1 MAQDFNR
8 SALTVS
14 HNRACY
20 TGQRLTRIPQGL
32 IKIVGVNCIS
42 LDLSYNEL
50 TSISGLKECLCLEEL
65 ILDNN
70 KLYDLITLPVMDA
83 LTTISLNNNKLIDID
98 LALEKISS
106 CCPKVKHVSLLGNP
120 GYPDQ
125 LTDPVNN
132 DDADYD
138 RYRLYAIHILPE
150 SLRFLDFRPIT
161 PLERKDANNRGR
173 FMRTI
178 KLSILPSPSAPALQ
192 SRYLRGNSNSW
203 GFFNENPG
211 GFDDE
216 RLEERKDNY
225 SPLPSTTRSP
235 NDHKGAYG
243 KCRYRYSGKNSEGN
257 RFIINSD
264 L

>member
-20 TGQRLTRIPQGL
+20 TGQRSTRIPRGL
-32 IKIVGVNCIS
+32 IKIVGVNCVS

-50 TSISGLKECLCLEEL
+50 TSISALKECLCLEEL

-70 KLYDLITLPVMDA
+70 KLYDLITLPVMEA
-83 LTTISLNNNKLIDID
+83 LTTISLNNNKLMDID
-98 LALEKISS
+98 LALERISS

-150 SLRFLDFRPIT
+150 SLRFLDFRPVT
-161 PLERKDANNRGR
+161 PLERKDASNRGR

-178 KLSILPSPSAPALQ
+178 KLSITPSPSAPALH
-192 SRYLRGNSNSW
+192 SNFNRNPNFC
-203 GFFNENPG
+203 GFFKENVDAG
-211 GFDDE
+211 ASQ
-216 RLEERKDNY
+216 ERKDNY
-225 SPLPSTTRSP
+225 SPLPSTTRGP
-235 NDHKGAYG
+235 DDHKGAYG